1 MPRPMGRDK
10 AAGAPR
16 PKNVKGTI
24 GRLLKYLKPHTGKMI
39 VVFFCVLVTSF
50 TNIIGTAIL
59 APLLNGLAAV
69 RSLSPML

>member
-39 VVFFCVLVTSF
+39 VLYKYHRHSHTGSVIKRFGGGNAET
-50 TNIIGTAIL
+50 
-59 APLLNGLAAV
+59 
-69 RSLSPML
+69 